1 MSIYYKFVRMSKFFI
16 DSLFSVIK
24 KENSIKKWE
33 RKIKR
38 INLENNDILSKL
50 LHDDDVFVDVGANT
64 GSVTEELL
72 KRKKLSLCIL
82 FEPIPVYYN
91 YCKEKFSKSDN
102 VIVEN
107 YALTDKKGEFSIFM
121 SEQNF
126 GWNTMIGS
134 RASHDMKELSI
145 NGISFD
151 EYIEKI
157 PLKKINLIKIDVEG
171 AEYKVLN
178 GMKKTIAKYKPI
190 IFCEIGFGKSLHPN
204 WNEEVEIF
212 EWIFNNGYKRIDYN
226 VEKTQDVILYPLAN

>member
-1 MSIYYKFVRMSKFFI
+1 MSKFFI

-91 YCKEKFSKSDN
+91 YCKEKFSRVK
-102 VIVEN
+102 
-107 YALTDKKGEFSIFM
+107 M
-121 SEQNF
+121 
-126 GWNTMIGS
+126 
-134 RASHDMKELSI
+134 LS
-145 NGISFD
+145 
-151 EYIEKI
+151 
-157 PLKKINLIKIDVEG
+157 
-171 AEYKVLN
+171 
-178 GMKKTIAKYKPI
+178 
-190 IFCEIGFGKSLHPN
+190 
-204 WNEEVEIF
+204 
-212 EWIFNNGYKRIDYN
+212 
-226 VEKTQDVILYPLAN
+226 

>member
-1 MSIYYKFVRMSKFFI
+1 
-16 DSLFSVIK
+16 
-24 KENSIKKWE
+24 
-33 RKIKR
+33 
-38 INLENNDILSKL
+38 
-50 LHDDDVFVDVGANT
+50 
-64 GSVTEELL
+64 
-72 KRKKLSLCIL
+72 
-82 FEPIPVYYN
+82 
-91 YCKEKFSKSDN
+91 
-102 VIVEN
+102 
-107 YALTDKKGEFSIFM
+107 M